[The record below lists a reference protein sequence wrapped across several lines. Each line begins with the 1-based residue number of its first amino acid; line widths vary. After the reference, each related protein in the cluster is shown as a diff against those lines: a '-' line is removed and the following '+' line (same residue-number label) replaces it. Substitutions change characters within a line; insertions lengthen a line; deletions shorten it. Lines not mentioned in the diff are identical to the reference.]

1 MKGLRPFE
9 DEPLEQVKARE
20 DQSPHVDE
28 HTRHEFSFSFSD
40 SMGFRDLRSL
50 QCISIVCSSLDSL
63 QAVGSI
69 NLERLA
75 FRTDVPSS

>member
-9 DEPLEQVKARE
+9 DEPLAQVKARG

-40 SMGFRDLRSL
+40 AMGFARPEIIAMYFDGML
-50 QCISIVCSSLDSL
+50 IS
-63 QAVGSI
+63 
-69 NLERLA
+69 
-75 FRTDVPSS
+75 